1 MKRETDSCNF
11 LYRTEGAWEPWSS
24 SPEYFIG
31 IRNSCCVGSKSNG
44 FHSHLPSIL
53 FVLCEQL
60 PEKRELGRGHPF
72 GSRGSRRAA
81 LREQGSADRKQLSP
95 WISQMQHRA
104 AKLRL
109 LEGLRNE
116 PAATA
121 GAPGSPS
128 RMQATPGEAGSTL
141 GQYSRGGP
149 QNTHNGYPGRK
160 ETCGSPTHMVS
171 EKATLLTCPT

>member
-1 MKRETDSCNF
+1 M
-11 LYRTEGAWEPWSS
+11 EGAWEPWSS
-24 SPEYFIG
+24 SPENVLYFIG

-53 FVLCEQL
+53 SVCVSNFQ
-60 PEKRELGRGHPF
+60 KRESSGRGQPF

-116 PAATA
+116 PAAAA
-121 GAPGSPS
+121 GVLGSPS
-128 RMQATPGEAGSTL
+128 RIQATPGEAGSTL
-141 GQYSRGGP
+141 GQYPRGGP

>member
-1 MKRETDSCNF
+1 M
-11 LYRTEGAWEPWSS
+11 
-24 SPEYFIG
+24 
-31 IRNSCCVGSKSNG
+31 GSKSNG

-60 PEKRELGRGHPF
+60 PEKRELGRGQPF

-81 LREQGSADRKQLSP
+81 LREQGSAERKQLSP

-141 GQYSRGGP
+141 GQYPRGGP
-149 QNTHNGYPGRK
+149 QNTHDGYPGRK
-160 ETCGSPTHMVS
+160 ETCGSPMHMVS
-171 EKATLLTCPT
+171 EKATLLICPT